1 MAENFPNLRKETEI
15 KIQDTEFQIRW
26 TQRDLDQDIKIK
38 MAKITGKERI
48 LKPSKEKQLV
58 IIHTRE
64 LP

>member
-1 MAENFPNLRKETEI
+1 MNPKRFRPR
-15 KIQDTEFQIRW
+15 QI
-26 TQRDLDQDIKIK
+26 IIK
-38 MAKITGKERI
+38 MAKIRGKERI